1 MGELLQSLLLYTLL
15 WLKWTEMKKKDEDG
29 WWQEK
34 WKQNW
39 KFISIKCRD
48 HTIMANKNINC
59 SLFGLQGDLNS
70 SLVGYEDAT
79 CLLNYS
85 SLARLWVF
93 YDNCTMS

>member
-1 MGELLQSLLLYTLL
+1 MAR
-15 WLKWTEMKKKDEDG
+15 KMKKKIGSSFRLSDE
-29 WWQEK
+29 
-34 WKQNW
+34 
-39 KFISIKCRD
+39 D

-85 SLARLWVF
+85 SLARL
-93 YDNCTMS
+93 

>member
-1 MGELLQSLLLYTLL
+1 
-15 WLKWTEMKKKDEDG
+15 MKMVDGKKN
-29 WWQEK
+29 EK
-34 WKQNW
+34 NNW

-48 HTIMANKNINC
+48 HTIMVNKNINC

-85 SLARLWVF
+85 SLARLSF
-93 YDNCTMS
+93 L